1 MWYAYSIVTKTTKS
15 KVAKAVGARAQRAS
29 KPDISIEDDE
39 RYRDH
44 VDGYISRN
52 RDVLNASIRKSRKE
66 IAEGRVSSKSIGEI
80 ISEGRRR
87 HGRGS

>member
-1 MWYAYSIVTKTTKS
+1 MWYAGRMTTKTIKS
-15 KVAKAVGARAQRAS
+15 KVTKAVRGRARRAS
-29 KPDISIEDDE
+29 KSDVSIEDDE
-39 RYRDH
+39 RYRDQ

-52 RDVLNASIRKSRKE
+52 RDSLNASIRKSRKE

-87 HGRGS
+87 HSRGA